1 MTKTGSRQASEKLRQ
16 KACRALDV
24 AGSTQFSMPGSALPG
39 YPGKKKKY
47 CNCCGISVAA
57 SDQPTLNSGWA
68 NASWER
74 KQEIVEDHKYFE
86 LGTL

>member
-1 MTKTGSRQASEKLRQ
+1 MRQ
-16 KACRALDV
+16 KACVFCRALDV
-24 AGSTQFSMPGSALPG
+24 AGTTQFSMPGSALPG

-74 KQEIVEDHKYFE
+74 KQQIIEDHKYFE